1 MDKYGPDVSVDFIL
15 DFMKRRSEPM
25 FVYYPMALPH
35 RPMVPTPDSKE
46 WKDPDRRGGEP
57 ALFRGHGRL
66 HGQDGRSFDQGID

>member
-15 DFMKRRSEPM
+15 DFMKRNRSEPM

-46 WKDPDRRGGEP
+46 WKEPDRRVRRTCVISRTWSP
-57 ALFRGHGRL
+57 TWTRR
-66 HGQDGRSFDQGID
+66 